1 MNLQV
6 GVCAT
11 VILKEADDHSA
22 EIAELERLK
31 GLAPKAFKAI
41 EREIR
46 NIRSGAS
53 GEESAAHFIN
63 REFGRSERLA
73 IIHDLRIGTE
83 DDFAQIDHLLIHRL
97 QATAWVLETKN
108 YSGRLS
114 CNEHGDWTVWYGG
127 KPQPVPS
134 PVAQAERQCRAL
146 ECWLQQH
153 GMGWIS
159 EVRPVVLVSP
169 KSSVDRRISPKG
181 ASIVKSDHFATWLRD
196 QWEGIG
202 TGTALKMLSRHVM
215 RGMSEANLRDLGD
228 RLVGAHVPASR
239 DWAAKFGISLDA
251 QEGGCSKQR
260 QVLQDLPAAQ
270 PEKSGDLLKVVETPH
285 GCIKIARI
293 PDGRF
298 SIRNAP
304 DEQLIEL
311 VRAACRGRAKWVPR
325 YRNWLVTGDRLPE
338 VLEVL
343 SGCSTS
349 EPLAAS

>member
-1 MNLQV
+1 M
-6 GVCAT
+6 
-11 VILKEADDHSA
+11 IFKEADDHSA

-31 GLAPKAFKAI
+31 GLAPKAAKAI

-73 IIHDLRIGTE
+73 IIHDLRIGTD

-114 CNEHGDWTVWYGG
+114 CNEHGDWTVWYSG
-127 KPQPVPS
+127 KPRPVPS

-146 ECWLQQH
+146 ERWLEQH
-153 GMGWIS
+153 GMGWIR

-181 ASIVKSDHFATWLRD
+181 ASIVKSDHFSTWLRE

-202 TGTALKMLSRHVM
+202 DGAALKMLVRHAVK
-215 RGMSEANLRDLGD
+215 GMSEANLRDLGG
-228 RLVGAHVPASR
+228 RLVGAHVPATR
-239 DWAAKFGISLDA
+239 DWAAKFGIAVDARKDEGDSQQPSLEE
-251 QEGGCSKQR
+251 Q
-260 QVLQDLPAAQ
+260 PAAK
-270 PEKSGDLLKVVETPH
+270 PDKSLGITEVVETPH
-285 GCIKIARI
+285 GRITIARI

-298 SIRNAP
+298 SIRNTP
-304 DEQLIEL
+304 DEQLIDL
-311 VRAACRGRAKWVPR
+311 VKAACRGKAQWVPR
-325 YRNWLVTGDRLPE
+325 YRNWLVTGERLPE
-338 VLEVL
+338 VLEL
-343 SGCSTS
+343 LAGRSTS
-349 EPLAAS
+349 EPAALR